1 MQPFSTLSGSF
12 TTEDDWRHFR
22 TFLQNLRWKLSDDAC
37 VATTELACLF
47 WWRGHLH
54 TQLEA
59 GVSFYHHLIVV
70 FRSMLKQALRLDN
83 IQILPGD
90 LIATT
95 NKYCGCA
102 FPKGIVAGVSVYMS
116 DHERLQLVHLFD
128 NGAGRPLNT
137 WDVVLPMA
145 AN

>member
-1 MQPFSTLSGSF
+1 MLVLVEGPPSHTTGSWCKF
-12 TTEDDWRHFR
+12 
-22 TFLQNLRWKLSDDAC
+22 
-37 VATTELACLF
+37 
-47 WWRGHLH
+47 
-54 TQLEA
+54 
-59 GVSFYHHLIVV
+59 FYHHLIVV
-70 FRSMLKQALRLDN
+70 FRSMLKQSLRLDN
-83 IQILPGD
+83 NQILPGD